1 LTAEAERRILKT
13 KPSFQNKGNSMAR
26 QQFSTSVT
34 DLFGTRLPIVAG
46 GLQWLADANYVAAAA
61 RAGIMGFITAASHAT
76 AAGLRDEIAR
86 CQDLVG
92 DLPFGVNVSM
102 LPAPTPGERV
112 EETFDEILRAGVRF
126 VETSGRNPEP
136 YLPLLHGAGI
146 KVLHKAPSLRHALKA
161 QAIGVDA
168 VSVVG
173 AECGGHPGVD
183 LIGTMVQ
190 GALVG
195 RAIDIPV
202 LLGGGIGSGEQVIA
216 ALALGVDGV
225 TIGTR
230 FLVAEEI
237 WAHRSYK
244 ETLVRSKETDTA
256 LIMQS
261 VRNTVRAFR
270 NESTDTVLELER
282 AQGGDF
288 ELLRPH
294 VAGLL
299 GRKVYETGD
308 SRVGTLSLGQAV
320 AFADR
325 IEPLA
330 DIVARIER
338 EMREAVAGLRRFD
351 EAMGSP
357 VPAQL
362 ATA

>member
-1 LTAEAERRILKT
+1 MKWNLSSKI
-13 KPSFQNKGNSMAR
+13 FHFGVSM
-26 QQFSTSVT
+26 QSQFNTSIT

-46 GLQWLADANYVAAAA
+46 GLQWLANADYVAAAA
-61 RAGIMGFITAASHAT
+61 KAGVMGFITAASHAT
-76 AAGLRDEIAR
+76 TAGLRDEIAR
-86 CQDLVG
+86 CQDLAG

-102 LPAPTPGERV
+102 LPAPAEGERV
-112 EETFDEILRAGVRF
+112 QETFDEILRAGVRF

-136 YLPLLHGAGI
+136 YLPLLHDAGI
-146 KVLHKAPSLRHALKA
+146 KVLHKAPSVRHALKA
-161 QAIGVDA
+161 QSIGVDA

-183 LIGTMVQ
+183 LVGTMVQ
-190 GALVG
+190 GALAG
-195 RAIDIPV
+195 RGFDIPV
-202 LLGGGIGSGEQVIA
+202 LLGGGIGTGAQVVA

-237 WAHRSYK
+237 WAHRQYK
-244 ETLVRSKETDTA
+244 EVLVRSRETDTA

-270 NESTDTVLELER
+270 NETTDLVNELER
-282 AQGGDF
+282 SHGGDF
-288 ELLRPH
+288 EVLRPH
-294 VAGLL
+294 VSGQL

-308 SRVGTLSLGQAV
+308 SRNGALSLGQAV

-330 DIVARIER
+330 DIVARIEQ
-338 EMREAVAGLRRFD
+338 EMREALSSLARFRLP
-351 EAMGSP
+351 SP
-357 VPAQL
+357 SL
-362 ATA
+362 AD

>member
-1 LTAEAERRILKT
+1 MQA
-13 KPSFQNKGNSMAR
+13 
-26 QQFSTSVT
+26 QFSTAIT

-46 GLQWLADANYVAAAA
+46 GLQWLADAGYVAAAA
-61 RAGIMGFITAASHAT
+61 RAGVMGFITAASHAT
-76 AAGLRDEIAR
+76 VAGLRDEIAR

-102 LPAPTPGERV
+102 LPSPAPGERV
-112 EETFDEILRAGVRF
+112 QETFEAIVDTGVRF

-136 YLPLLHGAGI
+136 YLPFLHGAGI
-146 KVLHKAPSLRHALKA
+146 KVLHKAPSVRHARKA
-161 QAIGVDA
+161 QAVGVDA

-183 LIGTMVQ
+183 LVGTMVQ
-190 GALVG
+190 GALAG
-195 RAIDIPV
+195 RGFDIPV
-202 LLGGGIGSGEQVIA
+202 LLGGGIGTGAQVVA

-230 FLVAEEI
+230 FLVAEEV
-237 WAHRSYK
+237 WAHRHYK
-244 ETLVRSKETDTA
+244 EALVRSRETDTA

-270 NESTDTVLELER
+270 NETTDRVSELER
-282 AQGGDF
+282 AHGGDF

-294 VAGLL
+294 VSGQL

-308 SRVGTLSLGQAV
+308 SRTGALSLGQAV

-330 DIVARIER
+330 DIVRRIGE
-338 EMREAVAGLRRFD
+338 EMQEALSSLSRFGLHGGRH
-351 EAMGSP
+351 APSP
-357 VPAQL
+357 TSITL
-362 ATA
+362 

>member
-1 LTAEAERRILKT
+1 MQ
-13 KPSFQNKGNSMAR
+13 S
-26 QQFSTSVT
+26 QFSTAIT

-46 GLQWLADANYVAAAA
+46 GLQWLANADYVAAAA
-61 RAGIMGFITAASHAT
+61 NAGVMGFITAASHAT
-76 AAGLRDEIAR
+76 TAELRDEIAR

-102 LPAPTPGERV
+102 LPKPAPGERV
-112 EETFDEILRAGVRF
+112 QEIFEEIVRAGVHF

-136 YLPLLHGAGI
+136 YLPFLHDAGI
-146 KVLHKAPSLRHALKA
+146 KVLHKAPSVRHARKA
-161 QAIGVDA
+161 QAVGVDA

-173 AECGGHPGVD
+173 AECGGHPGVE
-183 LIGTMVQ
+183 LVGTMVQ
-190 GALVG
+190 GALAG
-195 RAIDIPV
+195 RGFDIPV
-202 LLGGGIGSGEQVIA
+202 LLGGGIGTGAQVVA

-237 WAHRSYK
+237 WAHRDYK
-244 ETLVRSKETDTA
+244 EALVRSRETDTA

-270 NESTDTVLELER
+270 NETTEQVAELER
-282 AQGGDF
+282 THGGEF

-308 SRVGTLSLGQAV
+308 SRIGTLSLGQAV

-330 DIVARIER
+330 AIVGRIEE
-338 EMREAVAGLRRFD
+338 EMREVLSSLSRLGGFTRPAT
-351 EAMGSP
+351 P
-357 VPAQL
+357 VLSSSTPIL
-362 ATA
+362 S

>member
-1 LTAEAERRILKT
+1 MTA
-13 KPSFQNKGNSMAR
+13 
-26 QQFSTSVT
+26 QFSTAIT
-34 DLFGTRLPIVAG
+34 DLYGTRLPIVAG
-46 GLQWLADANYVAAAA
+46 GLQWLANADYVAAAA
-61 RAGIMGFITAASHAT
+61 RAGIMGFMTAASHAT

-102 LPAPTPGERV
+102 LPAPSPGERV
-112 EETFDEILRAGVRF
+112 LETFEEVIRAGVRF
-126 VETSGRNPEP
+126 VETSGRNPEA

-161 QAIGVDA
+161 QTIGVDA

-183 LIGTMVQ
+183 LVGTIVQ
-190 GALVG
+190 GALAG
-195 RAIDIPV
+195 SALTIPV
-202 LLGGGIGSGEQVIA
+202 LLGGGIGTGAQVVA

-237 WAHRSYK
+237 WAHREYK
-244 ETLVRSKETDTA
+244 EALVRSRETDTA

-270 NESTDTVLELER
+270 NRTTDKVAELER
-282 AQGGDF
+282 THGGDF

-308 SRVGTLSLGQAV
+308 SSTGTLSLGQAV

-325 IEPLA
+325 IEPLVE
-330 DIVARIER
+330 IVGRIEH
-338 EMREAVAGLRRFD
+338 EMRDAFSNLLRFTPQ
-351 EAMGSP
+351 AQ
-357 VPAQL
+357 PASAPL
-362 ATA
+362 SI

>member
-1 LTAEAERRILKT
+1 
-13 KPSFQNKGNSMAR
+13 MA
-26 QQFSTSVT
+26 QFSTSVT
-34 DLFGTRLPIVAG
+34 ELFGTRLPIVAG
-46 GLQWLADANYVAAAA
+46 GLQWLANADYVAAAA
-61 RAGIMGFITAASHAT
+61 RAGVMGFITAASHASV
-76 AAGLRDEIAR
+76 AGLRDEIAR
-86 CQDLVG
+86 CQDLAG
-92 DLPFGVNVSM
+92 GLPFGVNVSM
-102 LPAPTPGERV
+102 LPAPAPGERV
-112 EETFDEILRAGVRF
+112 LETFEEVIRAGVRF

-136 YLPLLHGAGI
+136 YLPLLHEAGI
-146 KVLHKAPSLRHALKA
+146 KVLHKAPSLRHAVKA

-195 RAIDIPV
+195 RRMHIPV
-202 LLGGGIGSGEQVIA
+202 LLGGGIGLGAQVIA

-237 WAHRSYK
+237 WAHRDYK

-270 NESTDTVLELER
+270 NRSTDTVQELER
-282 AQGGDF
+282 ANAGDF
-288 ELLRPH
+288 EALRPH
-294 VAGLL
+294 VTGAL

-308 SRVGTLSLGQAV
+308 SSVGTLSLGQAV

-330 DIVARIER
+330 DIVGRIER
-338 EMREAVAGLRRFD
+338 EMREALAGLHRFQAPASRPQPGLR
-351 EAMGSP
+351 EA
-357 VPAQL
+357 A
-362 ATA
+362 

>member
-1 LTAEAERRILKT
+1 MQA
-13 KPSFQNKGNSMAR
+13 
-26 QQFSTSVT
+26 QFSTAIT

-46 GLQWLADANYVAAAA
+46 GLQWLADAGYVAAAA
-61 RAGIMGFITAASHAT
+61 RAGVMGFITAASHAT
-76 AAGLRDEIAR
+76 VAGLRDEIAR

-102 LPAPTPGERV
+102 LPSPAPGERV
-112 EETFDEILRAGVRF
+112 EETFEAIVDTGVRF

-136 YLPLLHGAGI
+136 YLPRLHAAGI
-146 KVLHKAPSLRHALKA
+146 KVLHKAPSVRHARKA
-161 QAIGVDA
+161 QAVGVDA

-183 LIGTMVQ
+183 LVGTMVQ
-190 GALVG
+190 GAL
-195 RAIDIPV
+195 
-202 LLGGGIGSGEQVIA
+202 LGGGIGTGAQVVA

-230 FLVAEEI
+230 FLVAEEV
-237 WAHRSYK
+237 WAHRQYK
-244 ETLVRSKETDTA
+244 EVLVRSRETDTA

-270 NESTDTVLELER
+270 NETTDRVSELER
-282 AQGGDF
+282 AHGGDF

-294 VAGLL
+294 VSGQL

-308 SRVGTLSLGQAV
+308 SRTGALSLGQAV

-330 DIVARIER
+330 DIVRRIGE
-338 EMREAVAGLRRFD
+338 EMQEALSSLSRFGLHGGRH
-351 EAMGSP
+351 APSP
-357 VPAQL
+357 TSITL
-362 ATA
+362 